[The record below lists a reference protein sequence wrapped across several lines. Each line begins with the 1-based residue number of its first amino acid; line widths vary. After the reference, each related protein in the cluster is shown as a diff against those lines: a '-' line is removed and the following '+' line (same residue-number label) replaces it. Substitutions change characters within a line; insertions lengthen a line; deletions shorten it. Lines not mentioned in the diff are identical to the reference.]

1 MGLETVN
8 HISDLNVANP
18 LSGDNVSQGDDH
30 IRNIKKA
37 LLTDFPNINAAVA
50 ATPTQLDYTT
60 VTTLGTAEAA
70 KALTVSLAS
79 TMTFNGMTIADL
91 GTVTTADIN
100 GGTVDGVAIGNSSR
114 SSIKATTLDANQSL
128 VLATGATVTGIDDD
142 ANMAADSASLLPT
155 QAAAK
160 GYTDTEVAAHVAAA
174 SLHPSAVGT
183 QAASGGAASGFN
195 VSSGSEAADLYT
207 VTFTSAMASATKYS
221 VVCTVDGG
229 NAQRVV
235 NLVTQSTGSFTYNV
249 RNNNN
254 NTSTDFSK
262 VFFQVFEW
270 A

>member
-18 LSGDNVSQGDDH
+18 LAGDNVSQGDDH

-37 LLTDFPNINAAVA
+37 LLTDFANINAAVA

-60 VTTLGTAEAA
+60 VTTLGTAEAS

-79 TMTFNGMTIADL
+79 TMTLAGITIADL
-91 GTVTTADIN
+91 GTITTADID
-100 GGTVDGVAIGNSSR
+100 GGTIDGAVIGGGTAAAVSATALSASS
-114 SSIKATTLDANQSL
+114 SL
-128 VLATGATVTGIDDD
+128 VLASGVTVTGIDDD
-142 ANMAADSASLLPT
+142 INMAADSAAILPT

-160 GYTDTEVAAHVAAA
+160 GYTDTEVASHVAAA

-195 VSSGSEAADLYT
+195 VASGSEAADLYT
-207 VTFTSAMASATKYS
+207 VTFTSAMADAAKYS
-221 VVCTVDGG
+221 VVVTIDSGGAQRTVD
-229 NAQRVV
+229 
-235 NLVTQSTGSFTYNV
+235 LVTQSTGSFTYNV
-249 RNNNN
+249 YNNQN
-254 NTSTDFSK
+254 NTSNDFSK